1 MGKYE
6 ERIKKYLPL
15 NYLKDIYLEIQNF
28 KQRDLSVQDYSTE
41 FENFM
46 IKGDFREVEKQSIAR
61 YLAGMRFD
69 IARVIYLQPY
79 NTLQDVMKLALKV
92 EALNK
97 YKSFSTTRSVI

>member
-15 NYLKDIYLEIQNF
+15 NYLRDIYLKIQNF
-28 KQRDLSVQDYSTE
+28 KQRDLSVQEYSAE
-41 FENFM
+41 FENL
-46 IKGDFREVEKQSIAR
+46 IKGDFREAEKQSIAR